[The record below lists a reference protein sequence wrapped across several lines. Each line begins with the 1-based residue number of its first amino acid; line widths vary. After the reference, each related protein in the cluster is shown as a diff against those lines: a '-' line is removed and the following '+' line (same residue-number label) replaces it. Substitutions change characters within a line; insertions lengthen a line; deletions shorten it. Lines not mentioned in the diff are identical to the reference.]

1 MKQKRVAKIER
12 KTKETAIK
20 LELNLDGSGKTN
32 IKSGIGF
39 LDHMLDLLAFH
50 GMFDLKLKCDGDL
63 EIDTHHTTEDI
74 ALALGCALAEV
85 VAEKKGIFRY
95 GHSYVPMDESLIR
108 AALDLS
114 GRPEFV
120 FHGEFTQ
127 PTIGYL
133 DTQMITHFFKS
144 LAVSARMTLHLSI
157 LYGINDHHK
166 CEGMFKSVG
175 RALRAAV
182 ELDPRRKDV
191 VSTKGIL

>member
-1 MKQKRVAKIER
+1 MEKRVAEVER
-12 KTKETAIK
+12 KTKETTIK
-20 LELNLDGSGKTN
+20 LELNLDGLGKTD

-39 LDHMLDLLAFH
+39 LDHMLDLWSFH

-74 ALALGCALAEV
+74 ALALGSALIEAV
-85 VAEKKGIFRY
+85 GEKKGIFRY
-95 GHSYVPMDESLIR
+95 GHSYVPMDETLIR
-108 AALDLS
+108 TALDLS

-120 FHGEFTQ
+120 FQGEFTQ

-133 DTQMITHFFKS
+133 DTQMISHFFKS
-144 LAVSARMTLHLSI
+144 FANSSRMNLHLSI
-157 LYGINDHHK
+157 LYGKNDHHK

-175 RALRAAV
+175 RALRTAV
-182 ELDPRRKDV
+182 EIDSRRKDV